1 MTAEFGPQASWPV
14 LQLRSELLRRV
25 RQFFWQRGFVEVETP
40 VLSHDVVVD
49 RHLDPIA
56 VPVPHDIRHPANA
69 QTMWLQTSPEFGMK
83 RLLAAGAGAI
93 FQVTRAFRLG
103 EVGPRHNP
111 EFTLVEWYRPGDD
124 YAAGM
129 TLLDELCQA
138 LLERG
143 PCVRVT
149 FAATFDGHVGLNPH
163 SASAAE
169 LLAAA
174 QSHGVDVPTSL
185 SSDRDGLVDL
195 LLTQLVEPHLGQSQ
209 PVIVY
214 DYPANGAA
222 LARLR
227 DDNPPVAERF
237 ELYVN
242 GVELAN
248 GYHELLDADVLQQR
262 MVENNQARQHDGKP
276 ALPDDNRLL
285 TAMRHGLP
293 PCAGC
298 ALGFD
303 RVIMLAAGLTDVRD
317 AMAFPIDR
325 A

>member
-1 MTAEFGPQASWPV
+1 
-14 LQLRSELLRRV
+14 
-25 RQFFWQRGFVEVETP
+25 
-40 VLSHDVVVD
+40 
-49 RHLDPIA
+49 
-56 VPVPHDIRHPANA
+56 
-69 QTMWLQTSPEFGMK
+69 
-83 RLLAAGAGAI
+83 
-93 FQVTRAFRLG
+93 
-103 EVGPRHNP
+103 
-111 EFTLVEWYRPGDD
+111 
-124 YAAGM
+124 M

>member
-1 MTAEFGPQASWPV
+1 
-14 LQLRSELLRRV
+14 
-25 RQFFWQRGFVEVETP
+25 
-40 VLSHDVVVD
+40 VVVD

-56 VPVPHDIRHPANA
+56 VPVAQDIRNPAHA

-83 RLLAAGAGAI
+83 RLLAAGAGDV
-93 FQVTRAFRLG
+93 FQVTRAFRSG

-129 TLLDELCQA
+129 TLLDELCQV
-138 LLERG
+138 LLDRG
-143 PCVRVT
+143 PCKRVSY
-149 FAATFDGHVGLNPH
+149 AHAFDRYVGVNPH
-163 SASAAE
+163 TASAAE

-174 QSHGVDVPTSL
+174 HSRGVDVPTSL
-185 SSDRDGLVDL
+185 NSDREGLVDL
-195 LLTQLVEPHLGQSQ
+195 LLTALVEPHLGQPQ
-209 PVIVY
+209 PVILY
-214 DYPANGAA
+214 DYPASGAA

-227 DDNPPVAERF
+227 DEDPPVAERF

-248 GYHELLDADVLQQR
+248 GYHELLDANVLQQR
-262 MVENNQARQHDGKP
+262 IADNNQARQRDGKP
-276 ALPDDNRLL
+276 ALPNDNRLL
-285 TAMRHGLP
+285 TAMRAGLP

-303 RVIMLAAGLTDVRD
+303 RVVMLAAGLTNVRD
-317 AMAFPIDR
+317 VMAFPWGQ